1 MGSYLK
7 ANNLLPKEA
16 QFLSVKGRLLK
27 KLKWSKYPNHKSEL
41 VNHLNINNSQI
52 ERNNKSN

>member
-7 ANNLLPKEA
+7 GNNLLPKEA

-41 VNHLNINNSQI
+41 VNPLNIDNSHT
-52 ERNNKSN
+52 ERKK